1 MKTND
6 CKINAN
12 NISTE
17 KIRQMEEL
25 RKDFPILNSN
35 IVYLDSAATSQK
47 PKQVID
53 EINKYYLEY
62 CSNIGRGN
70 YDWARKANKKVE
82 ETRKKVAKFIN
93 AKENEIIFT
102 SGATDSSNLI
112 AYSYMLNNLQNND
125 EIMLCKED
133 HKSTI
138 LPWMNLINILNKFK
152 INIIEKEILID
163 VEGDYLEDDLISKI
177 NEKTKVVVLS
187 HIHNVYGLE
196 MEIEEIIPRIRI
208 KNPNCKI
215 VLDCSQSVGHINID
229 VKKLDVDFA
238 YFSGHKMFAETGI
251 GVCYIKSKNIKE
263 MKAYK
268 VGGGTE
274 KEGISTNK
282 ASEVLEAGTQN
293 ISGII
298 SLGSAIDYINKIGI
312 EDIEKYMLYLTRYL
326 YEQLK
331 LIPNIEF
338 SKGID
343 KRSCILGYGI
353 ITFKIEGIASSELG
367 EILSDYGIYVRTG
380 DFCKSN
386 KSDDSI
392 RVSLHVYNNKEDID
406 KLIKII
412 KYILSE
418 Q

>member
-47 PKQVID
+47 PKQVIY

-70 YDWARKANKKVE
+70 YYWARKANKKVE

-163 VEGDYLEDDLISKI
+163 VEGDYIEDDLISKI
-177 NEKTKVVVLS
+177 NEKTKIVVLS

-208 KNPNCKI
+208 KSPNCKI

-251 GVCYIKSKNIKE
+251 GVCYIKSENIKE

-274 KEGISTNK
+274 KEGRSTNK

-331 LIPNIEF
+331 SIPNIEF

-353 ITFKIEGIASSELG
+353 ITFKIEGIDSSELG

-380 DFCKSN
+380 NFCKSG

-406 KLIKII
+406 KLINII

>member
-6 CKINAN
+6 CKINKN

-70 YDWARKANKKVE
+70 YGWARKANKKVE

-138 LPWMNLINILNKFK
+138 LPWINLINILNKFK

-163 VEGDYLEDDLISKI
+163 TEGDYIEDDLISKI
-177 NEKTKVVVLS
+177 NEKTKIVVLS

-251 GVCYIKSKNIKE
+251 GVCYIKSENIKE

-274 KEGISTNK
+274 KEEISTNK
-282 ASEVLEAGTQN
+282 ASELLEAGTQN

-380 DFCKSN
+380 DFCKSGQ
-386 KSDDSI
+386 SDDAI

-418 Q
+418 L

>member
-47 PKQVID
+47 PQQVID

-70 YDWARKANKKVE
+70 YDCARKANKKVE

-152 INIIEKEILID
+152 VNIIEKEILID
-163 VEGDYLEDDLISKI
+163 VEGDYIEDDLISKI
-177 NEKTKVVVLS
+177 NEKTKIVVLS

-251 GVCYIKSKNIKE
+251 GVCYIKSENIKE

-343 KRSCILGYGI
+343 KRSCIIGYGI
-353 ITFKIEGIASSELG
+353 ITFKIEGIGSSELG
-367 EILSDYGIYVRTG
+367 EILSDYGIYVRT
-380 DFCKSN
+380 
-386 KSDDSI
+386 
-392 RVSLHVYNNKEDID
+392 
-406 KLIKII
+406 
-412 KYILSE
+412 
-418 Q
+418 

>member
-47 PKQVID
+47 PKQVIY

-70 YDWARKANKKVE
+70 YYWARKANKKVE

-163 VEGDYLEDDLISKI
+163 VEGDYIEDDLISKI
-177 NEKTKVVVLS
+177 NEKTKIVVLS

-208 KNPNCKI
+208 KSPNCKI

-251 GVCYIKSKNIKE
+251 GVCYIKSENIKE

-274 KEGISTNK
+274 KEGRSTNK

-331 LIPNIEF
+331 SIPNIEF

>member
-1 MKTND
+1 
-6 CKINAN
+6 
-12 NISTE
+12 
-17 KIRQMEEL
+17 
-25 RKDFPILNSN
+25 
-35 IVYLDSAATSQK
+35 
-47 PKQVID
+47 
-53 EINKYYLEY
+53 
-62 CSNIGRGN
+62 
-70 YDWARKANKKVE
+70 
-82 ETRKKVAKFIN
+82 
-93 AKENEIIFT
+93 
-102 SGATDSSNLI
+102 
-112 AYSYMLNNLQNND
+112 MLNNLQNND

-152 INIIEKEILID
+152 VNIIEKEILID
-163 VEGDYLEDDLISKI
+163 VEGDYIEDDLISKI
-177 NEKTKVVVLS
+177 NEKTKIVVLS

-251 GVCYIKSKNIKE
+251 GVCYIKSENIKE

-343 KRSCILGYGI
+343 KRSCIIGYGI
-353 ITFKIEGIASSELG
+353 ITFKIEGIGSSELG

-380 DFCKSN
+380 DFCKSG

-406 KLIKII
+406 KLINII

-418 Q
+418 L

>member
-1 MKTND
+1 
-6 CKINAN
+6 
-12 NISTE
+12 
-17 KIRQMEEL
+17 
-25 RKDFPILNSN
+25 
-35 IVYLDSAATSQK
+35 
-47 PKQVID
+47 
-53 EINKYYLEY
+53 
-62 CSNIGRGN
+62 
-70 YDWARKANKKVE
+70 
-82 ETRKKVAKFIN
+82 
-93 AKENEIIFT
+93 
-102 SGATDSSNLI
+102 
-112 AYSYMLNNLQNND
+112 MLNNLQNND

-163 VEGDYLEDDLISKI
+163 VEGDYIEDDLISKI
-177 NEKTKVVVLS
+177 NEKTKIVVLS

-353 ITFKIEGIASSELG
+353 ITFKIEGIDSSELG

-380 DFCKSN
+380 DFCKSG

-406 KLIKII
+406 KLINII

-418 Q
+418 L

>member
-47 PKQVID
+47 PKKVI
-53 EINKYYLEY
+53 EY

-82 ETRKKVAKFIN
+82 GTRKKVAKFIN

-125 EIMLCKED
+125 EILLCKED

-138 LPWMNLINILNKFK
+138 FPWMNLINILNKFK

-163 VEGDYLEDDLISKI
+163 VEGDYIEDDLISKI
-177 NEKTKVVVLS
+177 NEKTKIVVLS

-251 GVCYIKSKNIKE
+251 GICYIKSENIKE

-274 KEGISTNK
+274 EEEILTNK

-353 ITFKIEGIASSELG
+353 ITFKIEGIDSSELG

-380 DFCKSN
+380 DFCKSG

-406 KLIKII
+406 KLINII

-418 Q
+418 L